1 MNVRGLA
8 FCVTLPLMTR
18 AAKPL
23 WGVTSSVAA
32 IVYSI
37 RVASRSSRQA
47 QASSCL
53 ARAKRALACIV
64 KFEVATTST
73 FILRE
78 ETSSP

>member
-1 MNVRGLA
+1 MNRGLIIGT
-8 FCVTLPLMTR
+8 FRPLLTR

-47 QASSCL
+47 QAFSCL
-53 ARAKRALACIV
+53 TRAKRALACFV

-78 ETSSP
+78 ETGSP